1 MCTDCPQDVRDP
13 WLPDRLLTTERDLLM
28 PLLRRTPEESYAL
41 RTACPGWTAR
51 QVLAH
56 CAAAL
61 VRIVEDR
68 LEEGVFLPE
77 ANARDV
83 AERDHWPVPRILDE
97 LERGLTEAG
106 PVIARRDDDRLDAV
120 ALGEWVHAGDIR
132 EAFSEPGAYSGP
144 SLPLALSLLAPTTR
158 RRDTPHLLATLTA
171 PATEVPPGSASGPG
185 FGAAPGSASGPA
197 AGAARGAVSG
207 PVAKVALG
215 THIRGRPTAH
225 FHGDAAT
232 LIRIYSGRPL
242 TRTRYHLTGATEQEL
257 LIYR

>member
-1 MCTDCPQDVRDP
+1 MCTDETRDP
-13 WLPDRLLTTERDLLM
+13 WLPDRLLRTERDLLM
-28 PLLRRTPEESYAL
+28 PLLRRTPAEAYEL

-56 CAAAL
+56 CGAAL

-83 AERDHWPVPRILDE
+83 AEREDWPLGRVLDE

-106 PVIARRDDDRLDAV
+106 PVIAGHEDGRLDAV
-120 ALGEWVHAGDIR
+120 ALGEWVHAGDVR
-132 EAFSEPGAYSGP
+132 EAFGEPGAYCGAALALA
-144 SLPLALSLLAPTTR
+144 LPLLSVTSR
-158 RRDTPHLLATLTA
+158 RRETPRLVGRLAGHPGEVTLGN
-171 PATEVPPGSASGPG
+171 EVEGRP
-185 FGAAPGSASGPA
+185 PA
-197 AGAARGAVSG
+197 A
-207 PVAKVALG
+207 
-215 THIRGRPTAH
+215 

-232 LIRIYSGRPL
+232 LVRIYAGRPL
-242 TRTRYHLTGATEQEL
+242 VRTRYALTGATEQEL